1 MNSRA
6 SVVLRISKGD
16 KERNCELFEPE
27 IFCKDRCK
35 YKQEMVSK
43 EKDSNGNPMDRFSI
57 CSFEIADKG

>member
-6 SVVLRISKGD
+6 SVVLCISKSD

-43 EKDSNGNPMDRFSI
+43 EKDSNGNPVDKFCI
-57 CSFEIADKG
+57 CSLEITTKE